1 MKEIINIGKIN
12 SLNKL
17 GRSPTI
23 PIIKLSM
30 IISNVAPPNF
40 EPSPLA

>member
-1 MKEIINIGKIN
+1 MLINN
-12 SLNKL
+12 LNKL

-30 IISNVAPPNF
+30 IISKGTVKIPFSNYSLLK
-40 EPSPLA
+40 E